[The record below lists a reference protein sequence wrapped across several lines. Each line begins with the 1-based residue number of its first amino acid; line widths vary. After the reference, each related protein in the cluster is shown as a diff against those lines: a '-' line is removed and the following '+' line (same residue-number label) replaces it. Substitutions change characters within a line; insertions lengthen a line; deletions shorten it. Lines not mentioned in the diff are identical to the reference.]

1 MIGVQQV
8 LARIQEINSRFG
20 VNAVATNNDL
30 QNSGKASFEEVLA
43 TLEADGVSNENKIP
57 AGGNITDNNTTD
69 FDAIINTAA
78 QNTGLDP
85 AFIRAVMI
93 AESGGNPKAKSGAGA
108 LGLMQLMPATAKG
121 LGVTDPFDPM
131 QNILGGARYLKTQFD
146 RFGDLRLALA
156 AYNAGP
162 GAVRKYGGIPPYAET
177 KNYVEKVMKLYEKF
191 KG

>member
-20 VNAVATNNDL
+20 VNAIATNDKL
-30 QNSGKASFEEVLA
+30 QNSGKASFDEVMA
-43 TLEADGVSNENKIP
+43 TLEADSTSNENKISV
-57 AGGNITDNNTTD
+57 GGSGNDNNKTD
-69 FDAIINTAA
+69 FDSIINTAA
-78 QNTGLDP
+78 QKTGLDP
-85 AFIRAVMI
+85 AFIRAVMV
-93 AESGGNPKAKSGAGA
+93 AESGGNPKAKSSAGA

-121 LGVTDPFDPM
+121 LGVTDPFDPL
-131 QNILGGARYLKTQFD
+131 QNILGGAKYLKTQFD

-177 KNYVEKVMKLYEKF
+177 RNYVEKVMKLYEKF
-191 KG
+191 RG

>member
-20 VNAVATNNDL
+20 ANAVATNNDL
-30 QNSGKASFEEVLA
+30 QNSGKASFDEVMA
-43 TLEADGVSNENKIP
+43 TLKADSTSNENKIP
-57 AGGNITDNNTTD
+57 AGGNINDNNTTD

-191 KG
+191 RG